1 MRRVSDSHGRRL
13 WLFGAD
19 LGELPAAPRAD
30 WQAAEP
36 RWIAGALDQALR
48 RPAGGWHVV
57 TGSAALRDRP
67 LAARVLGRDLVFW
80 RSAQRVHAADDQ
92 CPHLGARWSA
102 GRVAHGQLICPWHG
116 LALDARSPCTALLPT
131 HDDGVLV
138 WVQLPGEAP
147 LAAPVLPDRPAGA
160 LVSVMTL
167 PARCT
172 PREVLENRLDPWH
185 GAHFHGH
192 SFARL
197 TVLEQASDS
206 ITVRVAFRVLGPLAV
221 EVDARFH
228 CPQQRCIA
236 MTIVA
241 GEGAGSVV
249 ETHGTALDA
258 GRCQITE
265 AVFAR
270 SGRPGFAQARR
281 LGWLLRPLMT
291 FAARRLWVED
301 AAYCER
307 RHELRAQPVALRQ
320 VPVSDTDQSQETS
333 DGRHAAR

>member
-1 MRRVSDSHGRRL
+1 MRRATDGHGRRV

-19 LGELPAAPRAD
+19 LGELPAPARPD

-36 RWIAGALDQALR
+36 RWIAGALAQALQ
-48 RPAGGWHVV
+48 RPTGGWHVV
-57 TGSAALRDRP
+57 TASSSLRAKP
-67 LAARVLGRDLVFW
+67 VAARLQGRELVLW
-80 RSAQRVHAADDQ
+80 RSAAGVHAADDQ
-92 CPHLGARWSA
+92 CPHLGARWSD
-102 GRVAHGQLICPWHG
+102 GQLAKGRLVCPWHG

-147 LAAPVLPDRPAGA
+147 LDAPVLPERPRDA

-185 GAHFHGH
+185 GAHFHTH

-197 TVLEQASDS
+197 KVLEQAEDS

-228 CPQQRCIA
+228 CPQARCIA
-236 MTIVA
+236 MTIVG
-241 GEGAGSVV
+241 GEGVGSVV
-249 ETHGTALDA
+249 ETHGTLLDA

-265 AVFAR
+265 AVFAHSAR
-270 SGRPGFAQARR
+270 RGFALARR
-281 LGWLLRPLMT
+281 LGWLLRPVMG
-291 FAARRLWVED
+291 FAARRLWIED

-307 RHELRAQPVALRQ
+307 RYALLAQPVAVRPA
-320 VPVSDTDQSQETS
+320 PVSRSGQSQERS
-333 DGRHAAR
+333 DERHAAR

>member
-1 MRRVSDSHGRRL
+1 MRRVSDVHGRPL

-19 LGELPAAPRAD
+19 LGELPAPSRAD

-36 RWIAGALDQALR
+36 RWIAGALEQALE

-57 TGSAALRDRP
+57 AGSAALRNKP
-67 LAARVLGRDLVFW
+67 FAARVLGRDLVLW
-80 RSAQRVHAADDQ
+80 RSAHGVHAADDH
-92 CPHLGARWSA
+92 CPHLGARWSQ
-102 GRVAHGQLICPWHG
+102 GRVANGAVICPWHG
-116 LALDARSPCTALLPT
+116 LALDAQAPCTALLPA

-138 WVQLPGEAP
+138 WVQLPGEEP
-147 LAAPVLPDRPAGA
+147 LAAPVLPARPTDS

-197 TVLEQASDS
+197 KVLEQAADS
-206 ITVRVAFRVLGPLAV
+206 ITVRVAFRVAGPLAV

-228 CPQQRCIA
+228 CPQRRSIA

-241 GEGAGSVV
+241 GEGVGSVV
-249 ETHGTALDA
+249 ETHGTTVDA

-265 AVFAR
+265 AVFAH
-270 SGRPGFAQARR
+270 SARPGFALARR
-281 LGWLLRPLMT
+281 LGFLLRPVMSH
-291 FAARRLWVED
+291 AARRLWIED

-307 RHELRAQPVALRQ
+307 RYELRAQPVALRPLAASRSGQ
-320 VPVSDTDQSQETS
+320 PEDSSDE
-333 DGRHAAR
+333 RHAAR

>member
-1 MRRVSDSHGRRL
+1 MRRVSDVHGRAL

-19 LGELPAAPRAD
+19 LGELPTTQRPD
-30 WQAAEP
+30 WQAADP
-36 RWIAGALDQALR
+36 VWIARALEQALEG
-48 RPAGGWHVV
+48 PAGGWHVV
-57 TGSAALRDRP
+57 AGSAALRGKP
-67 LAARVLGRDLVFW
+67 LAARVLGRDLVLW
-80 RSAQRVHAADDQ
+80 RSPHGVHAADDQ
-92 CPHLGARWSA
+92 CPHLGARWSQ
-102 GRVAHGQLICPWHG
+102 GRVQNGAVICPWHG
-116 LALDARSPCTALLPT
+116 LALDAHAPCTALLPA

-138 WVQLPGEAP
+138 WVRLPGEAP
-147 LAAPVLPDRPAGA
+147 LAAPVLPTRPAGG

-197 TVLEQASDS
+197 KVLEQAADS

-228 CPQQRCIA
+228 CPQRRCIA

-241 GEGAGSVV
+241 GEGLGSVV
-249 ETHGTALDA
+249 ETHATTVDGA
-258 GRCQITE
+258 RCHITE
-265 AVFAR
+265 AVFAH
-270 SGRPGFAQARR
+270 SARPGFALARR
-281 LGWLLRPLMT
+281 LGWLLRPLMSH
-291 FAARRLWVED
+291 AARRLWRED

-307 RHELRAQPVALRQ
+307 RYELRAQPVALRPLP
-320 VPVSDTDQSQETS
+320 VPDTGQSE
-333 DGRHAAR
+333 DNADERHAAR

>member
-1 MRRVSDSHGRRL
+1 MLRTQNAHGKSL
-13 WLFGAD
+13 WLFGQT
-19 LGELPAAPRAD
+19 LGQLPPAPRPD

-36 RWIAGALDQALR
+36 RWIAGALEQALQ

-57 TGSAALRDRP
+57 AGSAALRDKP
-67 LAARVLGRDLVFW
+67 LAARVLGRELVLW
-80 RSAQRVHAADDQ
+80 RSAQGVHAADDH
-92 CPHLGARWSA
+92 CPHLGARWSDGHVA
-102 GRVAHGQLICPWHG
+102 DGRLICPWHG
-116 LALDARSPCTALLPT
+116 LAFDTAAPCSPLLPV

-147 LAAPVLPDRPAGA
+147 LDRPVLPERPSGA
-160 LVSVMTL
+160 LVSVMAL

-197 TVLEQASDS
+197 KVLDQAADS

-241 GEGAGSVV
+241 GEGVGSVV

-265 AVFAR
+265 AVFAT
-270 SGRPGFAQARR
+270 SERPGFAVARR
-281 LGWLLRPLMT
+281 LGGLLRPFMN

-307 RHELRAQPVALRQ
+307 RYELRAQPMALRQ
-320 VPVSDTDQSQETS
+320 EPVPDNQS
-333 DGRHAAR
+333 